1 MPERILHNKMSP
13 QRGYNGGGVCL
24 QATKMSGALDRIKE
38 EIQPQISQIHTNKK
52 LRDKTICITSC
63 KQSRN

>member
-13 QRGYNGGGVCL
+13 LRGYDGGGI
-24 QATKMSGALDRIKE
+24 QATKMSGVLDRIKE
-38 EIQPQISQIHTNKK
+38 EIQPQISQTDTNKK
-52 LRDKTICITSC
+52 LCDKTICVSSW